1 MYYIIVVTLT
11 HLMTQLIRSQSSD
24 SFTIHLCL
32 IIYCFD
38 GQEHLLDHMIH
49 HMITLTHA
57 TVTPFV
63 ELSPQYGE
71 EIQHSVFYTVEQP
84 SPAPIYTSSH
94 LVT

>member
-32 IIYCFD
+32 IIYSFD

-49 HMITLTHA
+49 HMYMITLTNA
-57 TVTPFV
+57 AVTPFL
-63 ELSPQYGE
+63 ELSPQ
-71 EIQHSVFYTVEQP
+71 
-84 SPAPIYTSSH
+84 
-94 LVT
+94 